1 MNNMSNES
9 IGGGKVLETNKKEG
23 VSVRPMSPVALFVKR
38 GMDITVALIAI
49 TVFAPVCLIIYIAIK
64 MEDGGGAIFKQE
76 RIGKGGKPFTLYKFR
91 SMVVNAEKESGP
103 QLCAK
108 KADKRLTRVGKFLRE
123 HHLDEFPQLWNLL
136 KGDMSAVGY
145 RPERQFYIDQIMEKN
160 PDYVKLYAIRPG
172 LFSEATLYN
181 GYTATL
187 DDMLCRLDFDLK
199 YLKKRSLWLDLKI
212 VFRTAIYILSGK
224 KF

>member
-1 MNNMSNES
+1 MIQHSKQN
-9 IGGGKVLETNKKEG
+9 EG
-23 VSVRPMSPVALFVKR
+23 VMPDLKGKGDFSARPMSPLALFVKR
-38 GMDITVALIAI
+38 GMDITVALIAM

-64 MEDGGGAIFKQE
+64 MEDGGDAIFKQE

-103 QLCAK
+103 QLCAV

-123 HHLDEFPQLWNLL
+123 HHLDEFPQLWSLL
-136 KGDMSAVGY
+136 KGDMSTVGY

-160 PDYVKLYAIRPG
+160 PDYEKLYAIRPG
-172 LFSEATLYN
+172 MFSEATLYN

-187 DDMLCRLDFDLK
+187 DDMLRRLDLDLK
-199 YLKKRSLWLDLKI
+199 YLKNRSLWLDLKI
-212 VFRTAIYILSGK
+212 VFWTAIYILSGK